1 VKIVELQMAEALVK
15 LGQRQQLEPI
25 HAALYSP
32 NEESELAALACQMC
46 GRLRD
51 SSIAP
56 DLSNIMRDSSQRAR
70 PAEVRLAAA
79 MALAQI
85 DPARARGSAGVG
97 GPTAA
102 DITLMYIESEDYR
115 LRAQAALTLGVIG
128 DVQTLPQL
136 TRLMSDANP
145 LVQVAAAG
153 AILKFPMPSAATQG

>member
-1 VKIVELQMAEALVK
+1 
-15 LGQRQQLEPI
+15 
-25 HAALYSP
+25 
-32 NEESELAALACQMC
+32 MC

-51 SSIAP
+51 ASVAP
-56 DLSNIMRDSSQRAR
+56 DLSNIMRDSSQSAR
-70 PAEVRLAAA
+70 PAEVRMAAA

-85 DPARARGSAGVG
+85 DPGRVRNFGGEVGSSAVSV
-97 GPTAA
+97 
-102 DITLMYIESEDYR
+102 TLLFAESEDYR
-115 LRAQAALTLGVIG
+115 LRAQAAMTLGVIG